1 MRACIKSVDELA
13 WKSMMTGWS
22 PPTKKDELGNNVHRS
37 ELEWSTKEDKLP
49 SSNWKALNAIFKGVS
64 PMQFKSI
71 SVTESAKEALDILR
85 IEVVG
90 TSIVRKSRI

>member
-1 MRACIKSVDELA
+1 M
-13 WKSMMTGWS
+13 
-22 PPTKKDELGNNVHRS
+22 HRS

-49 SSNWKALNAIFKGVS
+49 SRNWKALNAIFKGVS

-71 SVTESAKEALDILR
+71 SVTKSAKEALDIIR

-90 TSIVRKSRI
+90 TSIVRKSRIELLISKLKNLWMVDEEIIEQ